1 VLLVIG
7 GISAYPSL
15 NALGASD
22 APQGFGDE
30 AELSASIVQANEA
43 LPPPVSDSQPT
54 PAVLPETPLQAESTA
69 TPDIPA
75 TLPPPTIEP
84 TPTVEPTA
92 ANTTSPTPTAVPT
105 QTPPA
110 TEPDTPQAPNRLV
123 IPAIGLDAP
132 VVTVGWSVVTQNGQ
146 QMSMWDVP
154 NRHAAGWLKTSA
166 RAGER
171 GNTVLD
177 GHHNI
182 AGEVFRDLVDLKEGD
197 AIQLWA
203 GDQAHDYVV
212 SLLKILPEKG
222 QPTSVRLENAKW
234 IQPTADERLTL
245 VTCWPYTNNTHRL
258 VVVAVPADRAP
269 RKADGVEE

>member
-1 VLLVIG
+1 
-7 GISAYPSL
+7 
-15 NALGASD
+15 
-22 APQGFGDE
+22 
-30 AELSASIVQANEA
+30 
-43 LPPPVSDSQPT
+43 
-54 PAVLPETPLQAESTA
+54 
-69 TPDIPA
+69 
-75 TLPPPTIEP
+75 
-84 TPTVEPTA
+84 
-92 ANTTSPTPTAVPT
+92 
-105 QTPPA
+105 
-110 TEPDTPQAPNRLV
+110 
-123 IPAIGLDAP
+123 
-132 VVTVGWSVVTQNGQ
+132 
-146 QMSMWDVP
+146 
-154 NRHAAGWLKTSA
+154 LKTSA